1 LFVAHNRKRVITA
14 KQREGKAEMRKG
26 KSAGDTKSSSMGW
39 GPLIVICMASFI
51 LVFDTTAMS
60 VAINDLVVDLHTT
73 VGTIQAVMAVYTLIM
88 ASMMLMG
95 AKLCDMYG
103 RKKVFLIG
111 VAVYGV
117 GTVTASLSPNVAVL
131 LTGWS
136 VIEGCAAAAM
146 MPANMAL
153 LASTYTDRRNR
164 ATAFAIYGGIVAG
177 GAALGPL
184 LGGFIISAISWR
196 AVFAIELILVVIILA
211 GSRVL
216 KEVEIDALKRPS
228 MDIIGVIISAVS
240 FFLIILAFLMLKHG
254 GSLLSL
260 VLFMLVLGII
270 MFMCFK
276 LWTDRRKRENKTPLF
291 DFDLFKSKTFM
302 FGNITMLTTYISL
315 MGIMFILPVYMQ
327 EVLKYSAVQT
337 GIYLIPFSFT
347 VLIIAFVAGPLSQK
361 FNPKYL
367 LMLGIIIAAIG
378 VFVIHHLFSGQK
390 IVVGSDLAI
399 GLTICGI
406 GTGFIIALL
415 TNMLISAVKE
425 EKQSEG
431 SGMIRGIT
439 NLGSSMGTSVIGS
452 VLLIFVFSGIVTGV
466 LSSPVLDVDMPEDK
480 LITDLQ
486 DYANKMQGEHANIN
500 LSQYPEEK
508 VNEFKS
514 IVNTATQSAMKQSFL
529 VIFSVLVVTLV
540 FALFIPAK
548 KQR

>member
-1 LFVAHNRKRVITA
+1 MK
-14 KQREGKAEMRKG
+14 KGSRE
-26 KSAGDTKSSSMGW
+26 AGAVKSSSMGW
-39 GPLIVICMASFI
+39 GALIVICMASFI

-73 VGTIQAVMAVYTLIM
+73 VGTIQAVMAIYTLVM

-111 VAVYGV
+111 ACIYGV
-117 GTVTASLSPNVAVL
+117 GTATAALSPNVAVL

-136 VIEGCAAAAM
+136 LIEGIAAAGM

-153 LASTYTDRRNR
+153 LASTYTDRKNR
-164 ATAFAIYGGIVAG
+164 ATAFAIYGGIIAG

-184 LGGFIISAISWR
+184 LGGFIISALSWR
-196 AVFAIELILVVIILA
+196 AVFAMELILVVIILA

-216 KEVEIDALKRPS
+216 KEVEIDALKRPH
-228 MDIIGVIISAVS
+228 MDIIGVILSALS
-240 FFLIILAFLMLKHG
+240 FFLIILAFLILKG

-260 VLFMLVLGII
+260 VLFMLVFGVIL
-270 MFMCFK
+270 FVCFK
-276 LWTDRRKRENKTPLF
+276 LWTDRRKRKNKTPLF

-302 FGNITMLTTYISL
+302 FGNIALLTINLSL
-315 MGIMFILPVYMQ
+315 MGILFILPVYMQ
-327 EVLKYSAVQT
+327 QVLKYTAIQT

-347 VLIIAFVAGPLSQK
+347 VLIISFVAGPLSQK
-361 FNPKYL
+361 FNRKYL

-378 VFVIHHLFSGQK
+378 VFVIHNLFSGQK
-390 IVVGSDLAI
+390 VVVGSDLAI

-406 GTGFIIALL
+406 GTGFILALL

-439 NLGSSMGTSVIGS
+439 NLGSSMGTAIIGS
-452 VLLIFVFSGIVTGV
+452 VLLIFVFSGIATGV

-480 LITDLQ
+480 LITELQ
-486 DYANKMQGEHANIN
+486 DYTNKMQGEHAKIN

-508 VNEFKS
+508 VNEFKR
-514 IVNTATQSAMKQSFL
+514 IVNSSIQSAMKQSFL
-529 VIFSVLVVTLV
+529 LIFIVFLIALVVTS
-540 FALFIPAK
+540 FIPSK
-548 KQR
+548 EQR